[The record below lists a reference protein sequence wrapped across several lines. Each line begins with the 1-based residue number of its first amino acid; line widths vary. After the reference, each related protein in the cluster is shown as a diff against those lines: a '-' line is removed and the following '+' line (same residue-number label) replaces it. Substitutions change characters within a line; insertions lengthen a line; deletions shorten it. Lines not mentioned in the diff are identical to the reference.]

1 MSDRKALIIP
11 SLLVIG
17 GVGAIKSTLVP
28 AIKWVTQSTSA
39 KSGSTAKTYL
49 AANTPQLSWESFAA
63 WGGGVALLS
72 VISLSLADTENV
84 GDVVAAVLALAAT
97 SVVVI
102 NWSAISTALPVY
114 GGSTTKTAASS
125 TAKTQAA
132 SGVSGATSSITKAGH
147 GNI

>member
-28 AIKWVTQSTSA
+28 AIKWVVQNTAA
-39 KSGSTAKTYL
+39 KSSGTAKTYL
-49 AANTPQLSWESFAA
+49 AVNTPQLSWESFGV

-102 NWSAISTALPVY
+102 NWSAISTAFPAL
-114 GGSTTKTAASS
+114 GLSKDTG
-125 TAKTQAA
+125 TAKTQAKTP
-132 SGVSGATSSITKAGH
+132 ATSSTAKAAS
-147 GNI
+147 

>member
-49 AANTPQLSWESFAA
+49 AANTPQLSWESFGV

-102 NWSAISTALPVY
+102 NWSAISTAFPAL
-114 GGSTTKTAASS
+114 GLSTTKTAASS

-132 SGVSGATSSITKAGH
+132 SGVSGWVRSHLITKAGV
-147 GNI
+147 